1 MNIKAENKD
10 KKLEFNFTQQYLD
23 NFVQIIQRQDADSV
37 NSELRNLHPS
47 DSAEI
52 ISNLPD
58 QRREDL
64 FKIINFK
71 IDPKIMI
78 ELTDEL
84 QREILAILD
93 ITKIKSLI
101 IDLESDNAV
110 HIVENIESK
119 KRDEVLNI
127 LSEKDKEFFMID
139 NTIKINV

>member
-101 IDLESDNAV
+101 IDFCSINLLSQLSN
-110 HIVENIESK
+110 
-119 KRDEVLNI
+119 VL
-127 LSEKDKEFFMID
+127 S
-139 NTIKINV
+139 